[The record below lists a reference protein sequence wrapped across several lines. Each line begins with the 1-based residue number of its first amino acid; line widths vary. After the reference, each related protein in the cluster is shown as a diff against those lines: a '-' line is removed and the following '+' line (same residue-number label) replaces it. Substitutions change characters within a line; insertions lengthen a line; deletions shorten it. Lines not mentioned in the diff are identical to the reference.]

1 MRKVIRSAALTACVA
16 AIGAAGSAR
25 AQSPAQ
31 YWHQQW
37 RQEQRASPQA
47 SAFFGGRDWFG
58 GDAYGYAERDDR
70 PSYRRDGGWPQDDG
84 GYGPRSRP
92 MGPVPQVHVNNPT
105 FYDYRPD
112 TLKTVTFD
120 KLCQVEVASN
130 AQPAPIS
137 AANPDATAAAA
148 PDAALAQPAA
158 DPTPPAPAAQ
168 SPFAQACAASQ
179 AISMRV
185 LPQVG
190 NALTAWYSAHPQFV
204 WVDDGKVSAKALA
217 AIATLNASDKVGLE
231 PADYRVDVPN
241 LDGLDGA
248 AREGALL
255 RFELSLSAKA
265 LTYVLDAT
273 RGRVDPDRLSGYHD
287 LPRKSVDLGKAMDA
301 MAQQG
306 DVAAWLN
313 ARNPDNPQ
321 FRALV
326 AELARLKAASNKPAV
341 HLSADIRIM
350 PGDVDL
356 HLGDVLTAIGEAAPA
371 VKQAY
376 PNVFAD
382 TDIDE
387 YKGDAVAAVKAFQKA
402 KGLSPDGMIGRNTIL
417 ALTGND
423 DNAGK
428 IGKIEMALEELRWLP
443 RDFGKRYVFLNVPA
457 FEVSYF
463 DGNNKPLTMRAVV
476 GRPDAQ
482 TYFFVDH
489 IKDVEYNPYW
499 NVPRSIVVNEMLPK
513 LYRNG
518 SYLDEHG
525 YQVLNQRGRQI
536 ASDSVNWAAFA
547 RNAQSVDV
555 RQPPGRRNALGLV
568 KIEFPNK
575 HAIYMHDTNE
585 KSFFTRDMRA
595 LSHGCVRLQHPKQ
608 MAAAVLGKS
617 VDYVEKHIARG
628 ENAYEHVAGD
638 IPVYLA
644 YFTAWPDQNGVV
656 RYYGDI
662 YSRDAHLKTALEKT
676 EAARKNG

>member
-1 MRKVIRSAALTACVA
+1 MACVA
-16 AIGAAGSAR
+16 AIGVAGSAH
-25 AQSPAQ
+25 AQSPAL
-31 YWHQQW
+31 YWHRQW
-37 RQEQRASPQA
+37 QEQRPPQQ
-47 SAFFGGRDWFG
+47 SYGGPRDWFG
-58 GDAYGYAERDDR
+58 GGGQAYGYAERDDR
-70 PSYRRDGGWPQDDG
+70 PRSSGWWQEDDG
-84 GYGPRSRP
+84 DSDSGYQRSRP
-92 MGPVPQVHVNNPT
+92 AAPMPQVHVNNPT
-105 FYDYRPD
+105 FYEYKPD
-112 TLKTVTFD
+112 ALKTVTFD

-130 AQPAPIS
+130 AQPEP
-137 AANPDATAAAA
+137 N
-148 PDAALAQPAA
+148 PAA
-158 DPTPPAPAAQ
+158 SADGSATPAAGAPATPAPAAQ
-168 SPFAQACAASQ
+168 LPFTLACMASQ
-179 AISMRV
+179 PVSLRV

-190 NALTAWYSAHPQFV
+190 KALTAWYSDHPQFV
-204 WVDDGKVSAKALA
+204 WIDDGKVSAKALA
-217 AIATLNASDKVGLE
+217 AIATLNASDKVGLT

-241 LDGLDGA
+241 LDSLDGA
-248 AREGALL
+248 ARQNALL
-255 RFELSLSAKA
+255 HFELNLSAKT

-273 RGRVDPDRLSGYHD
+273 RGRIDPDRLSGYHD
-287 LPRKSVDLGKAMDA
+287 LPRKTVDLGQAMDA

-306 DVAAWLN
+306 DVAAWLD
-313 ARNPDNPQ
+313 ARNPDNAQ

-326 AELARLKAASNKPAV
+326 AELGRLKGASDRPQV

-356 HLGDVLTAIGEAAPA
+356 HLGDVLTAIGQAAPS

-376 PNVFAD
+376 PDVFAN
-382 TDIDE
+382 TDVDQ

-402 KGLSPDGMIGRNTIL
+402 KGLSPDGMIGHDTIR
-417 ALTGND
+417 ALMARD

-428 IGKIEMALEELRWLP
+428 IAKIEMALERLRWLP
-443 RDFGKRYVFLNVPA
+443 ANLGNRYVFLNQPA
-457 FEVSYF
+457 FEVSYI
-463 DGNNKPLTMRAVV
+463 DGDKKPLTMRVVV

-482 TYFFVDH
+482 TYFFTDH

-513 LYRNG
+513 LYRDG

-525 YQVLNQRGRQI
+525 YQVLNQHGRQI

-547 RNAQSVDV
+547 RNATSVDV
-555 RQPPGRRNALGLV
+555 RQPPGSRNALGLL

-585 KSFFTRDMRA
+585 KSFFKRDMRA
-595 LSHGCVRLQHPKQ
+595 LSHGCVRMQHPKE

-617 VDYVEKHIARG
+617 VDYVEKQIARG
-628 ENAYEHVAGD
+628 DNAFEHAPGD

-656 RYYGDI
+656 HYYNDI
-662 YSRDAHLKTALEKT
+662 YTRDAHLKTALEKT

>member
-1 MRKVIRSAALTACVA
+1 MRKVIGSAALMACVA
-16 AIGAAGSAR
+16 AIGAAGPAH
-25 AQSPAQ
+25 AQSPTQ

-37 RQEQRASPQA
+37 QQQQRAPQP
-47 SAFFGGRDWFG
+47 SFGGDDWFG
-58 GDAYGYAERDDR
+58 GRGRFGRSVSGYADW
-70 PSYRRDGGWPQDDG
+70 SDDG
-84 GYGPRSRP
+84 GHQRSRP
-92 MGPVPQVHVNNPT
+92 TGPMPQVHMNNPT
-105 FYDYRPD
+105 FYEYRPD

-130 AQPAPIS
+130 AQPAPIP
-137 AANPDATAAAA
+137 AANADGAA
-148 PDAALAQPAA
+148 AQPAA
-158 DPTPPAPAAQ
+158 DTTAAPPAPAAQ

-179 AISMRV
+179 PVSMRV

-190 NALTAWYSAHPQFV
+190 DALTAWYSAHPQFV

-217 AIATLNASDKVGLE
+217 AMAALNASDKVGLA
-231 PADYRVDVPN
+231 PADYRVDIPN

-248 AREGALL
+248 GRQSALL

-273 RGRVDPDRLSGYHD
+273 RGRIDPDRLSGYHD
-287 LPRKSVDLGKAMDA
+287 LPRKTVDLGKAMDA
-301 MAQQG
+301 MAQQA
-306 DVAAWLN
+306 DVAAWLD

-326 AELARLKAASNKPAV
+326 AELARLRAASKKPTV
-341 HLSADIRIM
+341 QLSADIRIV

-356 HLGDVLTAIGEAAPA
+356 HLADVLTAIGQAAPA

-376 PNVFAD
+376 PNVFANTD
-382 TDIDE
+382 TDQ

-402 KGLSPDGMIGRNTIL
+402 KGLAPDGMIGRSTIR
-417 ALTGND
+417 ALMGRN

-428 IGKIEMALEELRWLP
+428 IAKVEMALEELRWLP
-443 RDFGKRYVFLNVPA
+443 REFGNRYVFLNQPA

-463 DGNNKPLTMRAVV
+463 DGSNKPLTMRAVV

-513 LYRNG
+513 LYRDA
-518 SYLDEHG
+518 SYLDEKG
-525 YQVLNQRGRQI
+525 YEVLNQRGRKI
-536 ASDSVNWAAFA
+536 ASESVNWAAFA

-555 RQPPGRRNALGLV
+555 RQPPGRRNALGLL

-608 MAAAVLGKS
+608 MAAALLGKN
-617 VDYVEKHIARG
+617 VEYVEKKIARG
-628 ENAYEHVAGD
+628 DNAFEHVAGD

-644 YFTAWPDQNGVV
+644 YFTAWPDQNGAVH
-656 RYYGDI
+656 YYNDI
-662 YSRDAHLKTALEKT
+662 YTRDAHLKTALEKT
-676 EAARKNG
+676 KAARKNG

>member
-25 AQSPAQ
+25 AQSPVQ

-37 RQEQRASPQA
+37 EQHQQRAAAPSY
-47 SAFFGGRDWFG
+47 SGGRDWFG
-58 GDAYGYAERDDR
+58 GDVFGYAEQEDR
-70 PSYRRDGGWPQDDG
+70 GHGSDWSQDDQ
-84 GYGPRSRP
+84 GYRRSRP
-92 MGPVPQVHVNNPT
+92 MGPMPQVHVSNPT

-112 TLKTVTFD
+112 SLKTVAFA
-120 KLCQVEVASN
+120 KLCQVEVATN

-137 AANPDATAAAA
+137 PASPDGAA
-148 PDAALAQPAA
+148 AQPAA
-158 DPTPPAPAAQ
+158 DATSSAVPAPVAQ
-168 SPFAQACAASQ
+168 SPFTQACAASPV
-179 AISMRV
+179 ISMRV

-190 NALTAWYSAHPQFV
+190 DTLTAWYSAHPQFV
-204 WVDDGKVSAKALA
+204 WVEDGKVSAKALA
-217 AIATLNASDKVGLE
+217 AMAALAASDKVGLD

-241 LDGLDGA
+241 LDGVDGA
-248 AREGALL
+248 ARQTALL
-255 RFELSLSAKA
+255 HFELSLSSKA

-273 RGRVDPDRLSGYHD
+273 RGRIDPDRLSGYHD
-287 LPRKSVDLGKAMDA
+287 LPRKTVDLGKAMDA
-301 MAQQG
+301 MSQQG
-306 DVAAWLN
+306 DVAGWLD
-313 ARNPDNPQ
+313 ARNPNNPQ

-326 AELARLKAASNKPAV
+326 AELARLQAASKKPTV
-341 HLSADIRIM
+341 HLSADLRIV
-350 PGDVDL
+350 PGDVSL
-356 HLGDVLTAIGEAAPA
+356 HIGDVLTAIGQAAPA

-376 PNVFAD
+376 PNVFSN
-382 TDIDE
+382 TDVDE

-402 KGLSPDGMIGRNTIL
+402 KGLGADGVIGRNTIR
-417 ALTGND
+417 ALMGRD
-423 DNAGK
+423 DDAGK

-443 RDFGKRYVFLNVPA
+443 RDFGKRYVFLNQPA

-463 DGNNKPLTMRAVV
+463 DGNNKPLTMRVVV

-482 TYFFVDH
+482 TYFFTDH

-513 LYRNG
+513 LYRDG

-536 ASDSVNWAAFA
+536 ASASVNWAAFA

-585 KSFFTRDMRA
+585 KAFFTRDMRA

-608 MAAAVLGKS
+608 MAAAVLGKN

-628 ENAYEHVAGD
+628 DNAYEHVAGD

-656 RYYGDI
+656 HYYNDI
-662 YSRDAHLKTALEKT
+662 YTRDAHLKTALEKT
-676 EAARKNG
+676 EAARKGG

>member
-1 MRKVIRSAALTACVA
+1 MALMACMA

-25 AQSPAQ
+25 AQSPVQ

-37 RQEQRASPQA
+37 EQHQQRAAAPAYS
-47 SAFFGGRDWFG
+47 GGGGWFG
-58 GDAYGYAERDDR
+58 GDVYGYAEQEDRGHDSNWSDDDQGDR
-70 PSYRRDGGWPQDDG
+70 
-84 GYGPRSRP
+84 RSRP
-92 MGPVPQVHVNNPT
+92 MGPMPQVHVSNPT
-105 FYDYRPD
+105 FYEYRPD
-112 TLKTVTFD
+112 ALKSVTFA

-130 AQPAPIS
+130 TPPAPIA
-137 AANPDATAAAA
+137 AANPDAAG
-148 PDAALAQPAA
+148 QPAA
-158 DPTPPAPAAQ
+158 NGTPSAAPAAQ
-168 SPFAQACAASQ
+168 SPFTQACAASP

-190 NALTAWYSAHPQFV
+190 DTLTAWYSAHPEFV
-204 WVDDGKVSAKALA
+204 WVEDGKVSGKALA
-217 AIATLNASDKVGLE
+217 AMAALAASDKVGLN

-241 LDGLDGA
+241 LDNVDGA
-248 AREGALL
+248 ARQTALL
-255 RFELSLSAKA
+255 RFELRLSSKA

-273 RGRVDPDRLSGYHD
+273 RGRIDPDRLSGYHD
-287 LPRKSVDLGKAMDA
+287 LPRKTVDLGKAMNA
-301 MAQQG
+301 MSQQG
-306 DVAAWLN
+306 DVAAWLD
-313 ARNPDNPQ
+313 ARNPSNPQ

-326 AELARLKAASNKPAV
+326 AELGRLKAASNKPQV
-341 HLSADIRIM
+341 HLSADLRIV
-350 PGDVDL
+350 PGDVSL
-356 HLGDVLTAIGEAAPA
+356 HLGDVLTAIGQAAPA
-371 VKQAY
+371 VKQDF
-376 PNVFAD
+376 PNVFSN

-402 KGLSPDGMIGRNTIL
+402 KGLSPDGMIGRNTIR
-417 ALTGND
+417 ALTARD

-428 IGKIEMALEELRWLP
+428 IAKIEMALERLRWLP
-443 RDFGKRYVFLNVPA
+443 ADFGKRYVFLNQPA
-457 FEVSYF
+457 FEVSYV

-482 TYFFVDH
+482 TYFFTDH

-513 LYRNG
+513 LYRDG

-525 YQVLNQRGRQI
+525 YQVLNQRGRQV
-536 ASDSVNWAAFA
+536 ASNSVNWAAFA

-585 KSFFTRDMRA
+585 KAFFTRDMRA
-595 LSHGCVRLQHPKQ
+595 LSHGCVRLQHPKE
-608 MAAAVLGKS
+608 MAAAVLGKD
-617 VDYVEKHIARG
+617 VDYVEKKIARG
-628 ENAYEHVAGD
+628 DNATERAPGD

-644 YFTAWPDQNGVV
+644 YFTAWPDQSGTV
-656 RYYGDI
+656 RYYNDI
-662 YSRDAHLKTALEKT
+662 YTRDAHLKTALEKT

>member
-1 MRKVIRSAALTACVA
+1 VQGKGSPPVRKVIRLAALTACVA
-16 AIGAAGSAR
+16 AIGAAGLAH
-25 AQSPAQ
+25 AQSPMQ

-37 RQEQRASPQA
+37 QQQQRAPQP
-47 SAFFGGRDWFG
+47 FFGGDDWFG
-58 GDAYGYAERDDR
+58 GRGRVGGNVSGYADWSDDNGYQRAR
-70 PSYRRDGGWPQDDG
+70 PT
-84 GYGPRSRP
+84 GP
-92 MGPVPQVHVNNPT
+92 MPQVHVSNPT

-112 TLKTVTFD
+112 PLKTVTFD

-130 AQPAPIS
+130 AQPAPI
-137 AANPDATAAAA
+137 PAAA
-148 PDAALAQPAA
+148 PDAAADQPAA
-158 DPTPPAPAAQ
+158 DSNTMPPTPAVQ
-168 SPFAQACAASQ
+168 SPFARACAASQ
-179 AISMRV
+179 PVSLRV

-190 NALTAWYSAHPQFV
+190 TALTAWYSAHPQFV

-217 AIATLNASDKVGLE
+217 AMAALNASDKVGLE

-241 LDGLDGA
+241 LDGLDGG
-248 AREGALL
+248 ARQSALL

-273 RGRVDPDRLSGYHD
+273 RGRIDPDRLSGYHD
-287 LPRKSVDLGKAMDA
+287 LPRKTVDLKAAMDA
-301 MAQQG
+301 MAQQS
-306 DVAAWLN
+306 DVAAWLA
-313 ARNPDNPQ
+313 ARNPDNRQ

-326 AELARLKAASNKPAV
+326 AELVRLKAASNKPQV
-341 HLSADIRIM
+341 HLSADIRIN

-356 HLGDVLTAIGEAAPA
+356 HLGDVLTAIGQAAPA

-382 TDIDE
+382 TDVDQ

-402 KGLSPDGMIGRNTIL
+402 KGLSPDGMIGRNTIQ
-417 ALTGND
+417 ALMGRD

-428 IGKIEMALEELRWLP
+428 IAKIEMALERLRWLP
-443 RDFGKRYVFLNVPA
+443 ANFGNRYVFLNQPA
-457 FEVSYF
+457 FEVSYV
-463 DGNNKPLTMRAVV
+463 DGDNKPLTMRAVV

-482 TYFFVDH
+482 TYFFTDH

-513 LYRNG
+513 LYRDA

-525 YQVLNQRGRQI
+525 YEVLNQRGRQV
-536 ASDSVNWAAFA
+536 ASDSVNWASFA
-547 RNAQSVDV
+547 RNATSVDV

-595 LSHGCVRLQHPKQ
+595 LSHGCVRLQHPKE

-617 VDYVEKHIARG
+617 VDYVEKQIGRG
-628 ENAYEHVAGD
+628 DNAFEHAPGD

-644 YFTAWPDQNGVV
+644 YFTAWPDQDGTVH
-656 RYYGDI
+656 YYNDI
-662 YSRDAHLKTALEKT
+662 YTRDAHLKTALDKT
-676 EAARKNG
+676 EAARKSG